1 MTWTMGSMDKD
12 NLNPREKNWRL
23 LLCIITVEN
32 ETRSRTR
39 KERESMLIISTF
51 KILKYVLY
59 NGDMQ

>member
-1 MTWTMGSMDKD
+1 MDKG
-12 NLNPREKNWRL
+12 NLNPREQNWRL
-23 LLCIITVEN
+23 LLCITTVEN

-39 KERESMLIISTF
+39 KERESVLIISTF